1 MIYSYQDL
9 QNKLIKINED
19 QLKTIKDNIEKI
31 IDCVAKGQG
40 EVKDNANKLRDL
52 DNQRKTIEA
61 EINALT

>member
-31 IDCVAKGQG
+31 IDCIEKGQG
-40 EVKDNANKLRDL
+40 EVKDNVNKLRDL